1 MSTVKTC
8 TSCGKNFEPYHPNR
22 QIRCTDCAAVR
33 NKKRS
38 HTFEEK
44 ACEQCGGMFQP
55 KTLRVRHC
63 SQRCQQRARYIA
75 SLPDLSRLG
84 KMGPLKGRIQTDEHK
99 RKRAEAVALTL
110 SKQRRHCIH
119 CGEEFTPT
127 ISSQKYC
134 SGRCWNAVARKKKA
148 KLHRISVSP
157 STYEALS
164 ALQGG
169 LCAICKTPSGSNGRG
184 DRLAVD
190 HCHDSKQIRG
200 LLCHKCNTALGL
212 FKDDLERLQA
222 AMSYLAT
229 ARARS

>member
-44 ACEQCGGMFQP
+44 ACEQCGGTFKP
-55 KTLRVRHC
+55 KTLRARYC
-63 SQRCQQRARYIA
+63 SQQCQQRARYIS

-84 KMGPLKGRIQTDEHK
+84 TKGALRGRAQTAEHK
-99 RKRAEAVALTL
+99 AKRAESVARTIAQQ
-110 SKQRRHCIH
+110 KCKCVH
-119 CGEEFTPT
+119 CGDEFTRTRPA
-127 ISSQKYC
+127 QKYC
-134 SGRCWNAVARKKKA
+134 SGKCWNTVARTKRA

-157 STYEALS
+157 VLYQALS
-164 ALQGG
+164 DLQDGK
-169 LCAICKTPSGSNGRG
+169 CAICGIESGSNGRK

-190 HCHDSKQIRG
+190 HIHGTETIRG
-200 LLCHKCNTALGL
+200 LLCHRCNTAIGL
-212 FKDDLERLQA
+212 FKDNIESLRSA
-222 AMSYLAT
+222 ISYLEKHQ
-229 ARARS
+229 